1 MYEVLFRKNNVPVVS
16 TPEYKTRNPFF
27 GEIIISLSDNFKR
40 KVCSDLSTASIL
52 RSAAIKEKFTQHGK
66 ESIPT

>member
-1 MYEVLFRKNNVPVVS
+1 MHEVLFRRKNVPVVS
-16 TPEYKTRNPFF
+16 IKQEIPFF
-27 GEIIISLSDNFKR
+27 GEIVIPLSENFKR